1 MSCEEAK
8 DILRELGFLDA
19 FRGTSRRSFLKSA
32 AAVGASTLLPAGAAT
47 MLMGQ
52 ATSPIKTPA
61 ELPKLGRIDIHG
73 HFTPPILIE
82 TMGAEE
88 LGGFAKWTP
97 EKALEEMGTYGV
109 AAAMTSI
116 PPHYDPAT
124 VDKIARPSNEFAA
137 KLATDHPGKFGIFAF
152 LPLPHIDTALK
163 EIEYVYDTLKLEGVG
178 MYTNYGDKWLGDS
191 YFDPVFE
198 ELNRRNAI
206 VFTHPI
212 TANCC
217 TNLIKNV
224 GDGTIEWQTDTT
236 RAIANMF
243 FNGAATRYPNVR
255 MIFSHGGGTMPYLV
269 ERFRAAARSPKQKAN
284 FPDGFDAAA
293 GKYYYDT
300 AWTSNNVAQ
309 SALSRVI
316 PISHIV
322 LGTDYPARPI
332 GDHVMGMQNCG
343 IYTQEQLQQIERE
356 NALSL
361 FPKFKTST

>member
-1 MSCEEAK
+1 
-8 DILRELGFLDA
+8 
-19 FRGTSRRSFLKSA
+19 
-32 AAVGASTLLPAGAAT
+32 
-47 MLMGQ
+47 
-52 ATSPIKTPA
+52 
-61 ELPKLGRIDIHG
+61 
-73 HFTPPILIE
+73 
-82 TMGAEE
+82 

-97 EKALEEMGTYGV
+97 EKALEEMNTYGV

-152 LPLPHIDTALK
+152 LPLPHIDTTLK
-163 EIEYVYDTLKLEGVG
+163 EIEYAYDTLKLEGVG

-217 TNLIKNV
+217 KDLIKGV

-309 SALSRVI
+309 SALSKVI
-316 PISHIV
+316 PLSHIV
-322 LGTDYPARPI
+322 LGTDYPARAI
-332 GDHVMGMQNCG
+332 GDHVMGLQNCG
-343 IYTQEQLQQIERE
+343 IYSQEQLQQIERE

-361 FPKFKTST
+361 FPRFKTST

>member
-1 MSCEEAK
+1 MSREEAK
-8 DILRELGFLDA
+8 DIMQEFGFLDA

-52 ATSPIKTPA
+52 ATSPIKSPT
-61 ELPKLGRIDIHG
+61 ELPKLARIDIHG

-97 EKALEEMGTYGV
+97 EKALEEMNTYGV

-124 VDKIARPSNEFAA
+124 VGKIARPSNEFAA

-152 LPLPHIDTALK
+152 LPLPHIDTTLK

-217 TNLIKNV
+217 KDLIKGV

-309 SALSRVI
+309 SALSKVI
-316 PISHIV
+316 PVSHIV

-343 IYTQEQLQQIERE
+343 IYSQEQLQQIERE